1 MCVVVHRRTRQEDIT
16 GSVGSGGPP
25 FGDNFDC
32 GWHDGNGELTLAD
45 LEAQLFSGVAEISLL
60 LS

>member
-1 MCVVVHRRTRQEDIT
+1 LY
-16 GSVGSGGPP
+16 
-25 FGDNFDC
+25 C
-32 GWHDGNGELTLAD
+32 GWHDGNGELPLAD